1 MLTKG
6 NPRPAGADKKYKE
19 RKEKNCMSD
28 TMIFDE
34 GLYRRF
40 FDIVGSPEEGKKI
53 SQSKAAQAM
62 GYSAGV
68 ISAYKNHAYN
78 NGSVKVL
85 EERISAWLKRE
96 DRRLTRIEVPVTE
109 TTVMEQVRRAVAIAQ
124 DEAGI
129 ALITGEA
136 GSGKTTAL
144 YQYAK
149 ESYSA
154 LLIDVDPSFSKV
166 VLMNEI
172 AHVLGVEDKGGMN
185 AVIDRVIDAL
195 KDRDAVL
202 IIDEAD
208 YLSESS
214 LELVRRIINDKA
226 RTGVVLVGLPT
237 LEYKLRNLKNNHEQ
251 IISRV
256 GVRVKLGALKKAD
269 AEKIL
274 AGVWAGLSKETVG
287 AFIKGAN
294 GSTRTLVKLI
304 GRAHQIMKLNGAE
317 NPDAEI
323 IAAAGELL
331 MR

>member
-1 MLTKG
+1 
-6 NPRPAGADKKYKE
+6 
-19 RKEKNCMSD
+19 MSD
-28 TMIFDE
+28 VMHFDE
-34 GLYRRF
+34 DLYKRF
-40 FDIVGSPEEGKKI
+40 FEIVGSPEEGTDAGGVRRI

-78 NGSVKVL
+78 GNVKVL
-85 EERISAWLKRE
+85 EERIDAWLKRE
-96 DRRLTRIEVPVTE
+96 ARRLARIDVPTAE
-109 TTVMEQVRRAVAIAQ
+109 TAVMEQVRRAITIAQ
-124 DEAGI
+124 DDAAI
-129 ALITGEA
+129 AIIIGEA

-144 YQYAK
+144 RQYAK

-154 LLIDVDPSFSKV
+154 LLIDVDPSFSQV

-172 AHVLGVEDKGGMN
+172 ARALGVEDKGGTN
-185 AVIDRVIDAL
+185 AVISRIIEAL

-208 YLSESS
+208 YLSDSS

-237 LEYKLRNLKNNHEQ
+237 LEYKIRNLRNDHEQ
-251 IISRV
+251 LRSRV
-256 GVRVKLGALKKAD
+256 GVMVKLGKLKKSD

-274 AGVWAGLSKETVG
+274 AGVWTDLSKETVD

-294 GSTRTLVKLI
+294 GSTRTLVKLM
-304 GRAHQIMKLNGAE
+304 GRAHQLMGINRLEK
-317 NPDAEI
+317 PDTEI

>member
-1 MLTKG
+1 
-6 NPRPAGADKKYKE
+6 
-19 RKEKNCMSD
+19 MSD
-28 TMIFDE
+28 MMNCDE
-34 GLYRRF
+34 DLYKRF
-40 FDIVGSPEEGKKI
+40 FEIVGSPEEGKRI

-68 ISAYKNHAYN
+68 VSAYKNHAYN
-78 NGSVKVL
+78 GNVKIL
-85 EERISAWLKRE
+85 EERIDAWLKRE
-96 DRRLTRIEVPVTE
+96 ARRLARIEVPTAE
-109 TTVMEQVRRAVAIAQ
+109 TATMEQVRRAVTIAQ
-124 DEAGI
+124 DEADI
-129 ALITGEA
+129 AVIIGEA
-136 GSGKTTAL
+136 GTGKTTAL
-144 YQYAK
+144 RQYAK
-149 ESYSA
+149 ESHSA

-172 AHVLGVEDKGGMN
+172 ARALGVEDKGGMN
-185 AVIDRVIDAL
+185 AVIERVIEAL

-208 YLSESS
+208 YLSDSS

-226 RTGVVLVGLPT
+226 RTGVVLAGLPT
-237 LEYKLRNLKNNHEQ
+237 LEYKIRNLRHDHEQ
-251 IISRV
+251 IVSRV
-256 GVRVKLGALKKAD
+256 GVRVKLDKLKKTD

-274 AGVWAGLSKETVG
+274 AGVWTDLSKETVD

-304 GRAHQIMKLNGAE
+304 GRVHQLMGINRMEK
-317 NPDAEI
+317 PDADV

>member
-1 MLTKG
+1 
-6 NPRPAGADKKYKE
+6 
-19 RKEKNCMSD
+19 MSD
-28 TMIFDE
+28 MMNFDE
-34 GLYRRF
+34 DLYKRF
-40 FDIVGSPEEGKKI
+40 FEVVGSPEEGKRI

-68 ISAYKNHAYN
+68 VSAYKNHAYN
-78 NGSVKVL
+78 GNVKVL
-85 EERISAWLKRE
+85 EEKIEAWLKRE
-96 DRRLTRIEVPVTE
+96 ARRLSRMDVPTAE
-109 TTVMEQVRRAVAIAQ
+109 TAVMEQVRRAVAIAQ
-124 DEAGI
+124 DEADI
-129 ALITGEA
+129 AVVIGEA
-136 GSGKTTAL
+136 GTGKTTAL
-144 YQYAK
+144 RQYAK
-149 ESYSA
+149 ESHSA

-172 AHVLGVEDKGGMN
+172 AHALGLEDKGGMN
-185 AVIDRVIDAL
+185 AVIDRVIEAL

-208 YLSESS
+208 YLSDSS

-237 LEYKLRNLKNNHEQ
+237 LEYKIRNLRNDHEQ
-251 IISRV
+251 LISRV
-256 GVRVKLGALKKAD
+256 GVMVKLGRLKKAD

-274 AGVWAGLSKETVG
+274 SGVWTDLSKETVD

-294 GSTRTLVKLI
+294 GSTRTLVKLM
-304 GRAHQIMKLNGAE
+304 GRVHQLMGINRMEK
-317 NPDAEI
+317 PDAEI